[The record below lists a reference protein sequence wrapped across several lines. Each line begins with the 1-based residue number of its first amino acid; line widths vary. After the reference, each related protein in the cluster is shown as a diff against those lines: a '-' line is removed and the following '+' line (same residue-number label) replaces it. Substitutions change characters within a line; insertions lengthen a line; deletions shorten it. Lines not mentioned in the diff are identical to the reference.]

1 MPKAKKA
8 ATPTPPMNPNLV
20 NSFLAK
26 ARSVVSSVVPV
37 QGDKRKLDGDG
48 TLPPAT
54 KPKSVPPP
62 PPKLNEWLG
71 SSPSP
76 QVSKPAPPTSP
87 LMVQKPPQP
96 AAKSKALTLTAVP
109 LPKNPSQQVS
119 APNPKSLP
127 KPVEKTPSP
136 ALSSGSTASERTRE
150 VLQKAKQAHLAAQ
163 AAKDSGEE
171 KTKTG
176 VAEAK
181 EKSPPTPEEL
191 VTPPPKVSAYASP
204 QVTPS
209 DPVKELSRDFDGDHN
224 HGESWGKSWW
234 NGWGWDYGSWS
245 HDWGYN
251 WRNQKSWT
259 VDSSYSTGWSQ
270 ESLEQQDQESKPTN
284 PNADQV
290 RQALA
295 LRKPSELSHS
305 PDASGEIPKE
315 DAPPGDTVEAPNA
328 EVDEVEGGEPT
339 DKTWPPVDKF
349 GNPLT
354 AHALYMRFYRA
365 LRSTLS

>member
-1 MPKAKKA
+1 
-8 ATPTPPMNPNLV
+8 
-20 NSFLAK
+20 
-26 ARSVVSSVVPV
+26 
-37 QGDKRKLDGDG
+37 
-48 TLPPAT
+48 
-54 KPKSVPPP
+54 
-62 PPKLNEWLG
+62 
-71 SSPSP
+71 
-76 QVSKPAPPTSP
+76 
-87 LMVQKPPQP
+87 MV
-96 AAKSKALTLTAVP
+96 
-109 LPKNPSQQVS
+109 
-119 APNPKSLP
+119 
-127 KPVEKTPSP
+127 E
-136 ALSSGSTASERTRE
+136 
-150 VLQKAKQAHLAAQ
+150 
-163 AAKDSGEE
+163 
-171 KTKTG
+171 
-176 VAEAK
+176 
-181 EKSPPTPEEL
+181 
-191 VTPPPKVSAYASP
+191 
-204 QVTPS
+204 
-209 DPVKELSRDFDGDHN
+209 
-224 HGESWGKSWW
+224 
-234 NGWGWDYGSWS
+234 
-245 HDWGYN
+245 